1 MTTPSALLLRLL
13 QIPKFGPSA
22 VNKIISQIDITDLL
36 DYDEVAFTQIGWS
49 PAQIR
54 AWFQPQQRYIEP
66 ALQWAEDEDNRLLT
80 CLEPDYP
87 YLLKQIESAPPIL
100 FVKGNV
106 DSLSQPQ
113 IAMVGSRQCSHYGE
127 YWANYFATELTL
139 NGLTITSGLALGI
152 DGICH
157 QAAVTLKR
165 PTIAVLGSGLDKIY
179 PTRHRTLAQHILEYQ
194 GALVSEFLP
203 SQPPIAENFPRRN
216 RIISG
221 LSIATLIIEATE
233 KSGSLI
239 TARYA
244 LEQNREIF
252 ALPGNIQNEFS
263 HGCHKLIKQ
272 GAMLVENIHDILD
285 NLPLHSPTPYQ
296 QAALFSHEID
306 TPKALLDTCLP
317 PAEPPAHPALYQ
329 AIGHEP
335 ISADDLATNLK
346 MPIEQVL
353 IQLRELELQD
363 LISQN
368 NGLYQR
374 N

>member
-36 DYDEVAFTQIGWS
+36 DYDEVAFAQIGWS

-66 ALQWAEDEDNRLLT
+66 ALQWAEAEGNRLLT

-179 PTRHRTLAQHILEYQ
+179 PTRHRILAQHILEYQ
-194 GALVSEFLP
+194 GALISEFLP

-296 QAALFSHEID
+296 QTQLFTHEID
-306 TPKALLDTCLP
+306 KPKAPLDIYAP

-329 AIGHEP
+329 AIGHTP
-335 ISADDLATNLK
+335 MSADDLATNLK

-353 IQLRELELQD
+353 IQLMELELQD

>member
-66 ALQWAEDEDNRLLT
+66 ALQWAEDEGNRLLT

-106 DSLSQPQ
+106 DSLAQSQ

-165 PTIAVLGSGLDKIY
+165 PTVAVLGSGLDKIY
-179 PTRHRTLAQHILEYQ
+179 PTRHRTLAQQILEYQ

-221 LSIATLIIEATE
+221 LSLATLIIEATE
-233 KSGSLI
+233 RSGSLI

-252 ALPGNIQNEFS
+252 ALPGNIQSQFS
-263 HGCHKLIKQ
+263 QGCHKLIKQ
-272 GAMLVENIHDILD
+272 GAMLVENVEDILE
-285 NLPLHSPTPYQ
+285 NLAPQMAWKEHLKNRPHFSSPTAISPQ
-296 QAALFSHEID
+296 QEE
-306 TPKALLDTCLP
+306 KVP
-317 PAEPPAHPALYQ
+317 PTYPELYQ
-329 AIGHEP
+329 AIGYTP
-335 ISADDLATNLK
+335 ISIDSLSSTLNLSV
-346 MPIEQVL
+346 EQLL
-353 IQLRELELQD
+353 IQLLELELQE
-363 LISQN
+363 LIYSE
-368 NGLYQR
+368 NGLYR
-374 N
+374 RT

>member
-36 DYDEVAFTQIGWS
+36 DYDEVAFAQIGWS

-66 ALQWAEDEDNRLLT
+66 ALQWAEEDGNRLLT
-80 CLEPDYP
+80 CFEPDYP

-100 FVKGNV
+100 FVKGDV
-106 DSLSQPQ
+106 DILSQPQ

-179 PTRHRTLAQHILEYQ
+179 PTRHRTLVEHILEYQ

-306 TPKALLDTCLP
+306 KPKAPLDTYSP

-329 AIGHEP
+329 AIGHTP
-335 ISADDLATNLK
+335 MSADDLATNLK

-353 IQLRELELQD
+353 IQLMELELQD

>member
-106 DSLSQPQ
+106 DSLAQSQ

-179 PTRHRTLAQHILEYQ
+179 PT
-194 GALVSEFLP
+194 
-203 SQPPIAENFPRRN
+203 
-216 RIISG
+216 
-221 LSIATLIIEATE
+221 
-233 KSGSLI
+233 
-239 TARYA
+239 
-244 LEQNREIF
+244 
-252 ALPGNIQNEFS
+252 
-263 HGCHKLIKQ
+263 
-272 GAMLVENIHDILD
+272 
-285 NLPLHSPTPYQ
+285 
-296 QAALFSHEID
+296 
-306 TPKALLDTCLP
+306 
-317 PAEPPAHPALYQ
+317 
-329 AIGHEP
+329 
-335 ISADDLATNLK
+335 
-346 MPIEQVL
+346 
-353 IQLRELELQD
+353 
-363 LISQN
+363 
-368 NGLYQR
+368 
-374 N
+374 